1 MCCIL
6 FVGYN
11 NGDSV
16 GDDTEVKM
24 VLEIRRKIRGRER
37 KGGLPEGNKI
47 GAPAAKK
54 TFYNARTRYLI
65 FA

>member
-16 GDDTEVKM
+16 GDDTEVSEDGAGNQK
-24 VLEIRRKIRGRER
+24 ENKGKRAQ
-37 KGGLPEGNKI
+37 GGL
-47 GAPAAKK
+47 
-54 TFYNARTRYLI
+54 ARREQNRSTGSKENV
-65 FA
+65 